1 MDMEKSPAF
10 QELLKLL
17 NENGRADQAPN
28 LSLLAWY
35 LNGMENQLDSVLR
48 ELRNVKA
55 ELAQVTEQQ
64 APDKPILTK
73 MVESLEEKVGQ
84 ARERLAAF
92 QNKIME
98 GTKNA
103 IDRFKDAGVSAL
115 DNAVAAMGV
124 KRGLEHLE
132 TGLKNSLISLE
143 NTIGKAEEMG
153 TQLRRG
159 FRNIANAG
167 RIAVNKELDFDPK
180 IEEGRFQSAVLAP
193 MRAIQIVMSDMRNS
207 TLAAIGG
214 LENLEISAEAARE
227 AQAERAAQRPGKRLE
242 KKSSIR
248 QALQKNQAEIAAKS
262 APAPDQEKKQEAAL

>member
-17 NENGRADQAPN
+17 NENGRADQAQN

-98 GTKNA
+98 CTKNA

-143 NTIGKAEEMG
+143 NTIGKQKKWVHSYAEGFG
-153 TQLRRG
+153 TLRT
-159 FRNIANAG
+159 
-167 RIAVNKELDFDPK
+167 L
-180 IEEGRFQSAVLAP
+180 AVLP
-193 MRAIQIVMSDMRNS
+193 
-207 TLAAIGG
+207 
-214 LENLEISAEAARE
+214 
-227 AQAERAAQRPGKRLE
+227 
-242 KKSSIR
+242 SIR
-248 QALQKNQAEIAAKS
+248 S
-262 APAPDQEKKQEAAL
+262 

>member
-17 NENGRADQAPN
+17 NENGRADQAQN

-55 ELAQVTEQQ
+55 ELAQVTEQR

-98 GTKNA
+98 CTKNA

-124 KRGLEHLE
+124 KKGLEHLE

-214 LENLEISAEAARE
+214 LENLEMSAEAARE

-242 KKSSIR
+242 KKPSIR
-248 QALQKNQAEIAAKS
+248 QALQKNQTEIAAKP
-262 APAPDQEKKQEAAL
+262 APAPNQEKKQEAVL

>member
-17 NENGRADQAPN
+17 NENGRVDQAQN

-84 ARERLAAF
+84 ARERLVTF
-92 QNKIME
+92 QNKVME
-98 GTKNA
+98 CTKNA
-103 IDRFKDAGVSAL
+103 IDRFKDTGISAL

-124 KRGLEHLE
+124 KKGLEHLE

-180 IEEGRFQSAVLAP
+180 IEEGRFQSAILAP

-214 LENLEISAEAARE
+214 LENLEMSAEAARE
-227 AQAERAAQRPGKRLE
+227 VQAERAAQRPGKRLE
-242 KKSSIR
+242 KKPSIR
-248 QALQKNQAEIAAKS
+248 QALQKNQAEITAKS